1 MSSKTDMVSILAF
14 PRRPMCQPRLSLTI
28 LRKVNARA
36 SWNTFQH
43 QTFSFLLDRS
53 TDAGNVEYEIVLI
66 QYGVQDA
73 VARCLPLKVPIK
85 ADANGLIKC
94 LGHTVQVLGIDNIL
108 DTSYVVD
115 N

>member
-1 MSSKTDMVSILAF
+1 MT
-14 PRRPMCQPRLSLTI
+14 
-28 LRKVNARA
+28 
-36 SWNTFQH
+36 
-43 QTFSFLLDRS
+43 
-53 TDAGNVEYEIVLI
+53 
-66 QYGVQDA
+66 
-73 VARCLPLKVPIK
+73 PIK